1 MRLGLGSF
9 ADDHNKALQEPV
21 AGYKAR
27 SVNDSSEVKFARD
40 VDAVMFYIT
49 RAPSPPSF
57 HLFGILA
64 DQNNPPAIS
73 VVGSKIPIMI
83 FPGLSGFPRGLRP
96 GVSILERV
104 CIAY

>member
-49 RAPSPPSF
+49 RDPSPPPSTSLGSWPTRTT
-57 HLFGILA
+57 HQLFPLWV
-64 DQNNPPAIS
+64 PR
-73 VVGSKIPIMI
+73 
-83 FPGLSGFPRGLRP
+83 FLS
-96 GVSILERV
+96 
-104 CIAY
+104 